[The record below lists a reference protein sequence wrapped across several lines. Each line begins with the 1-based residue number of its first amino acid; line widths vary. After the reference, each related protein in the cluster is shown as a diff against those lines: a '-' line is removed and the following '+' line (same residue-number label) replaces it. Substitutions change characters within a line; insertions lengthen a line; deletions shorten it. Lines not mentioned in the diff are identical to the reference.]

1 MILFLLTKRHIHR
14 SQVYLGVL
22 KKNPLYDLPI
32 SISEMIEVDA
42 VIITHLH
49 IDYFDEEAKQQLPKN
64 VPIYV

>member
-1 MILFLLTKRHIHR
+1 
-14 SQVYLGVL
+14 
-22 KKNPLYDLPI
+22 
-32 SISEMIEVDA
+32 MIEVDA